1 MSSFKGSTEL
11 DLFVFTRFYLGGPTS
26 VRGFSMYSIGP
37 QSDGLKLL
45 NPALLTILKILVR
58 NKSPSPVLQLSVAL
72 RELLPLR
79 SLILRRV
86 ISLICHYMLVHS
98 GTKPSSS

>member
-1 MSSFKGSTEL
+1 
-11 DLFVFTRFYLGGPTS
+11 
-26 VRGFSMYSIGP
+26 MYSIGP

-72 RELLPLR
+72 R
-79 SLILRRV
+79 
-86 ISLICHYMLVHS
+86 
-98 GTKPSSS
+98 